1 MDGNN
6 VIPTPNPFMN
16 DKPWETLASAENTN
30 VLVEMTTG
38 DVVFGKLRK
47 TDMMF
52 NIELESCTI
61 IDIQN

>member
-1 MDGNN
+1 
-6 VIPTPNPFMN
+6 MN

-30 VLVEMTTG
+30 VLVDMTTG